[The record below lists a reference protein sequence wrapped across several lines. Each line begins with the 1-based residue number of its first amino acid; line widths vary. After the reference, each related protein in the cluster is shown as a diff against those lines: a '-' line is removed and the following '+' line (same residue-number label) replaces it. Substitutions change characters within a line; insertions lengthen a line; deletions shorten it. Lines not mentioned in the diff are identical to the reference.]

1 MTHADRRRALIAH
14 ASLRP
19 VGEPLLSLDRSGFY
33 EGDLA
38 SAIDAGCTQLRQ
50 TS

>member
-1 MTHADRRRALIAH
+1 MTHADRRRAVI

-19 VGEPLLSLDRSGFY
+19 IGEPSLSLDRSGFY

-38 SAIDAGCTQLRQ
+38 SAIDAACKQLRQ

>member
-19 VGEPLLSLDRSGFY
+19 IGEPVVSLDLSGFY
-33 EGDLA
+33 EGYLA
-38 SAIDAGCTQLRQ
+38 SAIDAGRKQLRQ